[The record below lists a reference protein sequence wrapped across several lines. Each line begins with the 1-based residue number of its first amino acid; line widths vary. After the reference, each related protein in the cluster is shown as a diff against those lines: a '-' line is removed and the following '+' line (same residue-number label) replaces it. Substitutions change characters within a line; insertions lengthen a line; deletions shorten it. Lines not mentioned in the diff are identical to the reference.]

1 MRLHLAIRQ
10 AENILEI
17 DKERKKFT
25 LRSLRLHLAIRRP
38 DIILEIDKERKKVV
52 FVALIGLVS
61 SVSLQLHFIMERLLR
76 PQTLAVFNFI
86 ESQIEEVR
94 RRLRN
99 MPGR

>member
-1 MRLHLAIRQ
+1 M
-10 AENILEI
+10 
-17 DKERKKFT
+17 
-25 LRSLRLHLAIRRP
+25 RLHLAIRRP
-38 DIILEIDKERKKVV
+38 ERIVQINKERKKVV
-52 FVALIGLVS
+52 FVALIGLVA